1 MKLNIYCMVV
11 SYFCGYLLIE
21 WTVIESSNTIQA
33 ILLEFIFNPLKFLA
47 SSAAGFTGTVMNARL
62 FRCFL
67 GFGKEQG
74 QAYSLAARVIAGAS
88 MLLIFAAL
96 FSFSPIHAVLYFG
109 LGLLYGIISIY
120 F

>member
-1 MKLNIYCMVV
+1 MKANIYCMVI

-21 WTVIESSNTIQA
+21 WTAIEGTITIQA
-33 ILLEFIFNPLKFLA
+33 ILLEFIFNPVKFLA
-47 SSAAGFTGTVMNARL
+47 SSAAGFFGTVLNARL

-74 QAYSLAARVIAGAS
+74 QGHSLAARIIAGTGL
-88 MLLIFAAL
+88 LLIFAAL